1 MEGRAPGKSA
11 PVSIRIRSIHDQGF
25 RSHGPS
31 PDSEAMRQ
39 RFIQLLLAE
48 LLAFGSFVCGGLS
61 VLGGV
66 VTWSGDS
73 QHSPLL
79 SWCLVVAFALL
90 AAALGAVAATRLR
103 LVFSPRPARPL
114 AWVPRA
120 TGPPA
125 APSTSVQDPA

>member
-1 MEGRAPGKSA
+1 
-11 PVSIRIRSIHDQGF
+11 
-25 RSHGPS
+25 
-31 PDSEAMRQ
+31 MRQ

-66 VTWSGDS
+66 VTWSGNS

-120 TGPPA
+120 AGPPA
-125 APSTSVQDPA
+125 APSPSVQDPA